1 MGPCAPGVPGAFA
14 LDGPLPI
21 TFCDFATE
29 RLMRRLRAPELRSP
43 QPRLPF
49 LMSTPVTEPFWI
61 CLPVIMPAA
70 VALMAETARAN
81 DDLSIEN
88 DPGNE
93 VLDFLLLLHQ
103 RLADV
108 LPEDLEDSDHELM
121 VLRAASRLYE
131 RKDGMPEWEQ
141 DVADTIR
148 GRLTEFEGNRAT

>member
-1 MGPCAPGVPGAFA
+1 MGSADTRDNLEEIALTLPTPQLRHIGEELCASVDGRLRYSSAAFS
-14 LDGPLPI
+14 G
-21 TFCDFATE
+21 
-29 RLMRRLRAPELRSP
+29 LMR
-43 QPRLPF
+43 
-49 LMSTPVTEPFWI
+49 
-61 CLPVIMPAA
+61 
-70 VALMAETARAN
+70 ALMAETARAN

-148 GRLTEFEGNRAT
+148 GRLVEYEERRAA